1 MSTRL
6 ALRIQERL
14 DRLTRSEQ
22 KLAGVILDRP
32 GLIETHTATELAGI
46 AEVSKATAARF
57 FRALGYTDFEE
68 VKLQARE
75 ERNRT
80 QPYSYSVAGHGATVL
95 GRTIGEHLD
104 LELANIT
111 RTFEEMSPDSL
122 RQAARLI
129 ADAPRLWF
137 LGLGA
142 DAWLA
147 RYGRVLFSRLRPNVH
162 AIGITGGAVAEDL
175 AMMGPRDVMIVLAQ
189 GPQPREMKAILSY
202 ARTTRAGIISLTDH
216 GNLAQAK
223 RFSDLVLRCHIA
235 SYGLIPSYTTLVSVL
250 RLLAISHVGL
260 VGETALQRAALI
272 DEINEELDILG

>member
-6 ALRIQERL
+6 ALRIQEKL
-14 DRLTRSEQ
+14 DRLTKSER
-22 KLAGVILDRP
+22 KLAVVILERP
-32 GLIETHTATELAGI
+32 GLIETHSATELAVI
-46 AEVSKATAARF
+46 ADISKATAARF

-80 QPYSYSVAGHGATVL
+80 QPYSYSEAGPGSTVL
-95 GRTIGEHLD
+95 GRKIGEHLD

-111 RTFEEMSPDSL
+111 RTFEEMSPDTL

-137 LGLGA
+137 MGQGA

-147 RYGRVLFSRLRPNVH
+147 HYGRGLFSRLRPNVH
-162 AIGITGGAVAEDL
+162 AVGITGGAVAEDL
-175 AMMGPRDVMIVLAQ
+175 AMMGPRDAMVVLAQ
-189 GPQPREMKAILSY
+189 GPQPRELKAILSY
-202 ARTTRAGIISLTDH
+202 AKTTRASIISLTDH
-216 GNLAQAK
+216 GNLALAK
-223 RFSDLVLRCHIA
+223 RFSDLALRCHIS
-235 SYGLIPSYTTLVSVL
+235 SYGLIPSCTTLVSVL

-260 VGETALQRAALI
+260 VGDTAVQRASLI
-272 DEINEELDILG
+272 DDINEELDILG

>member
-1 MSTRL
+1 M
-6 ALRIQERL
+6 
-14 DRLTRSEQ
+14 
-22 KLAGVILDRP
+22 
-32 GLIETHTATELAGI
+32 
-46 AEVSKATAARF
+46 
-57 FRALGYTDFEE
+57 
-68 VKLQARE
+68 QASE

-80 QPYSYSVAGHGATVL
+80 QPYSYSVASHGATVL

-111 RTFEEMSPDSL
+111 RTFEEMSPDTL

-162 AIGITGGAVAEDL
+162 AIGNTSGAVAEDL
-175 AMMGPRDVMIVLAQ
+175 AMLGPRDVMVVLAQ

-202 ARTTRAGIISLTDH
+202 ARTTRASIISLSDH

-223 RFSDLVLRCHIA
+223 RFSDLALRCHIS
-235 SYGLIPSYTTLVSVL
+235 SYGLIPSYTTLVSTL
-250 RLLAISHVGL
+250 RLLALSHVGL
-260 VGETALQRAALI
+260 VGETALQRASLI

>member
-6 ALRIQERL
+6 ALRIQEKL
-14 DRLTRSEQ
+14 DRLTKSEQ
-22 KLAGVILDRP
+22 KLAAVILERP

-46 AEVSKATAARF
+46 ADVSKATAARF
-57 FRALGYTDFEE
+57 FRTLGYADFEE

-80 QPYSYSVAGHGATVL
+80 QPYSYSVAAEGSTVL
-95 GRTIGEHLD
+95 GRKIGEHLD

-111 RTFEEMSPDSL
+111 RTLEEMSPDTL

-147 RYGRVLFSRLRPNVH
+147 QYGRVLFARLRPNVH
-162 AIGITGGAVAEDL
+162 AVGITSGAVAEDL
-175 AMMGPRDVMIVLAQ
+175 AMMGPRDVMVVLAQ
-189 GPQPREMKAILSY
+189 GPQPRELKAILSY
-202 ARTTRAGIISLTDH
+202 AKTTRASIISLTDH

-223 RFSDLVLRCHIA
+223 RFADLALRCHIS

-260 VGETALQRAALI
+260 VGDTAVQRASLI
-272 DEINEELDILG
+272 DDINEELDILG

>member
-6 ALRIQERL
+6 ALRIQERY

-22 KLAGVILDRP
+22 KLATVILDRP
-32 GLIETHTATELAGI
+32 GLIETHTATELAAF

-68 VKLQARE
+68 VKLQSRE

-80 QPYSYSVAGHGATVL
+80 QPYSYSVAAPGGTVL
-95 GRTIGEHLD
+95 GRTIGEHLE

-111 RTFEEMSPDSL
+111 RTFEEMSPDAL

-147 RYGRVLFSRLRPNVH
+147 RYGRGLFSRIRPNVH
-162 AIGITGGAVAEDL
+162 ALGDASLAEDL
-175 AMMGPRDVMIVLAQ
+175 AMMGPRDVMLVLAQ
-189 GPQPREMKAILSY
+189 GSQPREMKAILSY
-202 ARTTRAGIISLTDH
+202 AKTTRASIISLTDH

-223 RFSDLVLRCHIA
+223 RFSDLALRCHIS
-235 SYGLIPSYTTLVSVL
+235 SYGLIPSYTTLVSTL
-250 RLLAISHVGL
+250 RLMAISYLGL
-260 VGETALQRAALI
+260 VGDTALQRTSLI
-272 DEINEELDILG
+272 DDINEELDILG

>member
-6 ALRIQERL
+6 ALRIQERF

-22 KLAGVILDRP
+22 KLATVILDRP

-46 AEVSKATAARF
+46 ADVSKATAARF

-80 QPYSYSVAGHGATVL
+80 QPYSYSVATPGGTVL
-95 GRTIGEHLD
+95 GRKIGEHLE

-111 RTFEEMSPDSL
+111 RTFEEMSPDTL

-137 LGLGA
+137 LGLGT

-147 RYGRVLFSRLRPNVH
+147 HYGRVLFSRLRPNVH
-162 AIGITGGAVAEDL
+162 TVAIPSGALAEDL
-175 AMMGPRDVMIVLAQ
+175 AMMGPRDVIVVLAQ

-202 ARTTRAGIISLTDH
+202 ARTTRAAIISLTDH
-216 GNLAQAK
+216 GNLAQAR
-223 RFSDLVLRCHIA
+223 RFSDLALRCHVA
-235 SYGLIPSYTTLVSVL
+235 SYGLIPSCTTLVSVL

-260 VGETALQRAALI
+260 VGETALQRAKLI

>member
-6 ALRIQERL
+6 ALRIQERF
-14 DRLTRSEQ
+14 DRLTKSEQ

-46 AEVSKATAARF
+46 ADVSKATAARF

-80 QPYSYSVAGHGATVL
+80 QPYSYSVATPGGTVL

-111 RTFEEMSPDSL
+111 RTFEEMSPDTL
-122 RQAARLI
+122 RQAAKLI
-129 ADAPRLWF
+129 VDAPRLWF

-142 DAWLA
+142 DGWLA
-147 RYGRVLFSRLRPNVH
+147 RYGRVLFSRIRPNVH
-162 AIGITGGAVAEDL
+162 ALAGASVAEDL
-175 AMMGPRDVMIVLAQ
+175 AMMGPRDVIVVLAQ
-189 GPQPREMKAILSY
+189 GPQPRELKAILSY
-202 ARTTRAGIISLTDH
+202 ARTTRASIISLTDH

-223 RFSDLVLRCHIA
+223 RFSDLALRCHIA
-235 SYGLIPSYTTLVSVL
+235 SYGLIPSYTTLVSTL
-250 RLLAISHVGL
+250 RLMAISYVGL
-260 VGETALQRAALI
+260 VGDTALQRASLI
-272 DEINEELDILG
+272 DDINEELDILG

>member
-6 ALRIQERL
+6 ALRIQERF

-32 GLIETHTATELAGI
+32 GLIETHTATELAAI

-80 QPYSYSVAGHGATVL
+80 QPYSYSVASHGATVL

-111 RTFEEMSPDSL
+111 RTFEEMSPDAL

-147 RYGRVLFSRLRPNVH
+147 RYGLALFSRLRANVH
-162 AIGITGGAVAEDL
+162 AVGITGGAVAEDL
-175 AMMGPRDVMIVLAQ
+175 ALMGPRDAMIVLAQ

-202 ARTTRAGIISLTDH
+202 ARTTRASIISLTDH

-223 RFSDLVLRCHIA
+223 RFSDLALRCHIS
-235 SYGLIPSYTTLVSVL
+235 SYGLIPSYTTLVSTL

-260 VGETALQRAALI
+260 VGENALQRVSLI
-272 DEINEELDILG
+272 DEINEELDIFG